1 MATKKLILDLDMGV
15 DDAMALAY
23 AIASP
28 EVELVGITT
37 CFGNVRVEQSA
48 HNCWRCSIC
57 WVAPRFRCTRVPT
70 VLCKRLSPI
79 RRRRPPRSFTART
92 ASAARACPRRPTSRW
107 GDLGR
112 RQRCGRL
119 SDRCR
124 AHLWSRSGLRSDW
137 PALNLALATG
147 AMRRR

>member
-48 HNCWRCSIC
+48 HIM
-57 WVAPRFRCTRVPT
+57 FKH
-70 VLCKRLSPI
+70 LD
-79 RRRRPPRSFTART
+79 F
-92 ASAARACPRRPTSRW
+92 
-107 GDLGR
+107 LG
-112 RQRCGRL
+112 G
-119 SDRCR
+119 
-124 AHLWSRSGLRSDW
+124 
-137 PALNLALATG
+137 
-147 AMRRR
+147 

>member
-48 HNCWRCSIC
+48 HNCL
-57 WVAPRFRCTRVPT
+57 A
-70 VLCKRLSPI
+70 VLDL
-79 RRRRPPRSFTART
+79 
-92 ASAARACPRRPTSRW
+92 
-107 GDLGR
+107 LGR
-112 RQRCGRL
+112 PEVPVYLGADRPVKATEPYTPPASTTLIHGKNGIGGASVPAPPHARGRSIAAAPLPSVRAGGRDVGRWQCGGRL
-119 SDRCR
+119 PD
-124 AHLWSRSGLRSDW
+124 
-137 PALNLALATG
+137 
-147 AMRRR
+147 

>member
-48 HNCWRCSIC
+48 HNCLAVLDC
-57 WVAPRFRCTRVPT
+57 WVVPRCRCTWAPIVP
-70 VLCKRLSPI
+70 
-79 RRRRPPRSFTART
+79 
-92 ASAARACPRRPTSRW
+92 
-107 GDLGR
+107 
-112 RQRCGRL
+112 
-119 SDRCR
+119 
-124 AHLWSRSGLRSDW
+124 
-137 PALNLALATG
+137 
-147 AMRRR
+147 